1 MPPLPRKRPPPHLRT
16 SMLDPF
22 RELWASGFGR
32 VCALL
37 LGFFGVTG
45 SWWFVMDAYGPKIL
59 LSQDYYSSVVPY
71 AAFAAVALGV
81 VLHFSVLFT
90 IFKWDHLASFTYA
103 LIVGG
108 CFFLTIMGTVP
119 MFAAVVVS
127 EPRERQVIVS
137 NPSLGSKS
145 CRRGIVVTEPPF
157 FNQICG
163 VDGAFRETLSKG
175 QALWVEGIGSD
186 WGFFPNSLSH
196 VGHVSDASIDR

>member
-1 MPPLPRKRPPPHLRT
+1 
-16 SMLDPF
+16 MLDPF

-45 SWWFVMDAYGPKIL
+45 SWWFVMDHFCPKIL

-137 NPSLGSKS
+137 NPSHGSKS
-145 CRRGIVVTEPPF
+145 CCRGIVVTEPPF

-163 VDGAFRETLSKG
+163 VDGAFRETLSKRTG
-175 QALWVEGIGSD
+175 TLGRGDRLGLGI
-186 WGFFPNSLSH
+186 FPKQPLTCWTCQ
-196 VGHVSDASIDR
+196 